1 MGENELSNSSNH
13 IEKTCEHISIEIPE
27 DLETTFRR
35 EECIYKAP
43 AALCDSNRACYT
55 PRVISIGPFHHD
67 SESEKLR
74 PMEIQK
80 QRYLKEFSKRLR
92 GKTKEQV
99 RESLNVLSST
109 IEDEKD
115 KIKHCYADNTFHQFS
130 RNQFVKMILFD
141 AVFIFELFLKNEED
155 MRGNKRYQH
164 DFIIGKPWLRAAIQ
178 RDLILLEN
186 QLPFFILE
194 KLYSLAIEETN
205 PDYRSFLDLSCRY
218 FEKYG
223 KNKTKPD
230 ETKPYEVLHF
240 TDLVRHFLSFKH
252 PQLESP
258 DGKQIKNLYS
268 ATMLHQAG
276 IKFKALSD
284 HFTDLVRH
292 FLSFKHPQLESP
304 DGKQIKNL
312 YSATMLHRAGIKFKA
327 LPDACLLD
335 IRAWKE
341 NENPVKKGELH
352 MPPLEIDNS
361 TECLFRNLMAL
372 EQCRY
377 PTEEFICRYVKLLDF
392 LVDDKK
398 DVDLLI
404 ENKVIVSRLGDSKA
418 VAELMN
424 KLCLEI
430 VEVTSGYDALSQL
443 LNDYYESSW
452 NKNKAYLVS
461 VYFHNVWIGTGT
473 VIGLIIL
480 AITVTRFILF
490 FFR

>member
-1 MGENELSNSSNH
+1 M
-13 IEKTCEHISIEIPE
+13 K
-27 DLETTFRR
+27 
-35 EECIYKAP
+35 
-43 AALCDSNRACYT
+43 
-55 PRVISIGPFHHD
+55 
-67 SESEKLR
+67 
-74 PMEIQK
+74 IQK
-80 QRYLKEFSKRLR
+80 QRYLKEFCKRL
-92 GKTKEQV
+92 GGETKVQ
-99 RESLNVLSST
+99 ESLKVLWST
-109 IEDEKD
+109 IQSLED
-115 KIKHCYADNTFHQFS
+115 KIKRRYADKTFEFS
-130 RNQFVKMILFD
+130 SDQFVKMILFD
-141 AVFIFELFLKNEED
+141 AVFIFELFLKNEEH
-155 MRGNKRYQH
+155 MRDNKRYQD

-186 QLPFFILE
+186 QLPFFILK
-194 KLYSLAIEETN
+194 KLYRLSIEETKLN
-205 PDYRSFLDLSCRY
+205 YPSFLDLSCHY

-230 ETKPYEVLHF
+230 ETKHYKPLHF

-252 PQLESP
+252 PQLLESL
-258 DGKQIKNLYS
+258 DGKQTKNLYS

-276 IKFKALSD
+276 IKFKAL
-284 HFTDLVRH
+284 
-292 FLSFKHPQLESP
+292 P
-304 DGKQIKNL
+304 DE
-312 YSATMLHRAGIKFKA
+312 
-327 LPDACLLD
+327 CLLD
-335 IRAWKE
+335 IRAWKGTE
-341 NENPVKKGELH
+341 NTVKKGELH

-372 EQCRY
+372 EQCHY
-377 PTEEFICRYVKLLDF
+377 PREEFICHYVKLLDF
-392 LVDDKK
+392 LVDVEK

-418 VAELMN
+418 VAELIN

>member
-1 MGENELSNSSNH
+1 MEENELSNSMNDN
-13 IEKTCEHISIEIPE
+13 EKPCKDIAIEIPE

-43 AALCDSNRACYT
+43 AALCDSNRASYT

-80 QRYLKEFSKRLR
+80 QRYLKEFCKRLR
-92 GKTKEQV
+92 GETKEQV

-240 TDLVRHFLSFKH
+240 TDLVRHFLSLKH

-276 IKFKALSD
+276 IKFKAL
-284 HFTDLVRH
+284 
-292 FLSFKHPQLESP
+292 P
-304 DGKQIKNL
+304 DE
-312 YSATMLHRAGIKFKA
+312 
-327 LPDACLLD
+327 CLLD

-341 NENPVKKGELH
+341 TENTVKKGELH

-372 EQCRY
+372 EQCHY
-377 PTEEFICRYVKLLDF
+377 PRQEFICRYVKLLDF
-392 LVDDKK
+392 LVDVEK

-443 LNDYYESSW
+443 LNDYYDSSW

-461 VYFHNVWIGTGT
+461 VYFQNVWIGTGT

>member
-1 MGENELSNSSNH
+1 MEENELSNSMNH
-13 IEKTCEHISIEIPE
+13 NEKPCKDIAIEIPEDLIPE
-27 DLETTFRR
+27 DLETTFRP

-43 AALCDSNRACYT
+43 AALCDSNRASYT
-55 PRVISIGPFHHD
+55 PRVISIGPFHHG
-67 SESEKLR
+67 SEKLM

-80 QRYLKEFSKRLR
+80 QRYLKEFCKRLG
-92 GKTKEQV
+92 GKTKVQ
-99 RESLNVLSST
+99 ESLKVLWST
-109 IEDEKD
+109 IQRLED
-115 KIKHCYADNTFHQFS
+115 KIKRYYAADTSVEFS
-130 RNQFVKMILFD
+130 SDDDHKFVKMILFD

-155 MRGNKRYQH
+155 MRDDKRYQD

-194 KLYSLAIEETN
+194 KLYSLAIEETKPN
-205 PDYRSFLDLSCRY
+205 YFSFLDLSCHY
-218 FEKYG
+218 FAKYC
-223 KNKTKPD
+223 KNKTKPN
-230 ETKPYEVLHF
+230 ETKHYEALHF

-252 PQLESP
+252 PKLESP

-276 IKFKALSD
+276 IKFKALQD
-284 HFTDLVRH
+284 
-292 FLSFKHPQLESP
+292 E
-304 DGKQIKNL
+304 
-312 YSATMLHRAGIKFKA
+312 
-327 LPDACLLD
+327 CLLD

-341 NENPVKKGELH
+341 NENPIKKGELH

-372 EQCRY
+372 EQCHY
-377 PTEEFICRYVKLLDF
+377 PREEFICRYVKLLDF
-392 LVDDKK
+392 LVDVEK

>member
-1 MGENELSNSSNH
+1 MEENELSNSMNH
-13 IEKTCEHISIEIPE
+13 NEKPCKDIAIEIPE
-27 DLETTFRR
+27 DLIPEGLETTFRP

-43 AALCDSNRACYT
+43 AALCDSNRASYT
-55 PRVISIGPFHHD
+55 PRVISIGPFHHG
-67 SESEKLR
+67 SEKLM

-80 QRYLKEFSKRLR
+80 QRYLKEFCKRLR
-92 GKTKEQV
+92 GKTKE
-99 RESLNVLSST
+99 SLKVLWRT
-109 IEDEKD
+109 IKDLEDDIKRRYAADTFDFSKD
-115 KIKHCYADNTFHQFS
+115 
-130 RNQFVKMILFD
+130 QFVKMILFD

-155 MRGNKRYQH
+155 MRDDKRYQD

-194 KLYSLAIEETN
+194 KLYRLAIDERKAN
-205 PDYRSFLDLSCRY
+205 YSSFLDLSCHY

-223 KNKTKPD
+223 MNKTKPG
-230 ETKPYEVLHF
+230 ETKHYEALHF

-252 PQLESP
+252 PKLESP

-276 IKFKALSD
+276 IKFK
-284 HFTDLVRH
+284 
-292 FLSFKHPQLESP
+292 E
-304 DGKQIKNL
+304 
-312 YSATMLHRAGIKFKA
+312 
-327 LPDACLLD
+327 LPDECLLD

-341 NENPVKKGELH
+341 TENTVKKGELH

-372 EQCRY
+372 EQCHY
-377 PTEEFICRYVKLLDF
+377 PREEVICRYVKLLDF

-404 ENKVIVSRLGDSKA
+404 ENKVLVSRLGDSKA
-418 VAELMN
+418 VAELIN

-480 AITVTRFILF
+480 AITVARFILS

>member
-1 MGENELSNSSNH
+1 MGENESSNSSNH
-13 IEKTCEHISIEIPE
+13 IEKTCKHISIEIPE
-27 DLETTFRR
+27 DLETTFRP

-55 PRVISIGPFHHD
+55 PRVISIGPFHHG
-67 SESEKLR
+67 SEKLR

-80 QRYLKEFSKRLR
+80 QRYLKEFCKRLR

-99 RESLNVLSST
+99 QESLNVLSST
-109 IEDEKD
+109 IEVEKD
-115 KIKHCYADNTFHQFS
+115 KIKHCYADDTFVEFS
-130 RNQFVKMILFD
+130 KDDKFVKMILFD

-155 MRGNKRYQH
+155 RRDNKRYQD

-194 KLYSLAIEETN
+194 KLYSLAIEETK

-223 KNKTKPD
+223 KNETKPD
-230 ETKPYEVLHF
+230 ETKPYKVLHF

-252 PQLESP
+252 PHLESP
-258 DGKQIKNLYS
+258 DGNQIKNLYS
-268 ATMLHQAG
+268 ATMLHRAG

-312 YSATMLHRAGIKFKA
+312 YSATMLHQAGIKFKA

-335 IRAWKE
+335 IRAWKG

-372 EQCRY
+372 EQCHY
-377 PTEEFICRYVKLLDF
+377 PREEFICRYVKLLDF
-392 LVDDKK
+392 LVDVKK

-418 VAELMN
+418 VAELIN

-443 LNDYYESSW
+443 LNDYYDSSW

-461 VYFHNVWIGTGT
+461 VYFQNVWIGTGT

-480 AITVTRFILF
+480 AITVTRFILL

>member
-1 MGENELSNSSNH
+1 MGENKSSNSSNH
-13 IEKTCEHISIEIPE
+13 IEKTCKHISIEIPE
-27 DLETTFRR
+27 DLETTFRP

-43 AALCDSNRACYT
+43 AALCDSNRASYT

-67 SESEKLR
+67 SEKLR

-80 QRYLKEFSKRLR
+80 QRYLKEFCKRLR

-99 RESLNVLSST
+99 QESLNVLLST
-109 IEDEKD
+109 IQSLEDE
-115 KIKHCYADNTFHQFS
+115 IKRRYADNTSVVFS
-130 RNQFVKMILFD
+130 SNDDKFVKMILFD

-155 MRGNKRYQH
+155 IRDNKRYQD

-194 KLYSLAIEETN
+194 KLYSLAIEETK
-205 PDYRSFLDLSCRY
+205 PTYRSFLDLSCHY

-223 KNKTKPD
+223 KNKTKLD
-230 ETKPYEVLHF
+230 ETKPSKVLHF
-240 TDLVRHFLSFKH
+240 TDLVRYFLSFKH
-252 PQLESP
+252 LQLESL
-258 DGKQIKNLYS
+258 DGKQVKNLYS

-276 IKFKALSD
+276 IKFKAL
-284 HFTDLVRH
+284 
-292 FLSFKHPQLESP
+292 P
-304 DGKQIKNL
+304 DE
-312 YSATMLHRAGIKFKA
+312 
-327 LPDACLLD
+327 CLLD
-335 IRAWKE
+335 IRAWKGTE
-341 NENPVKKGELH
+341 KTVKKGELH

-372 EQCRY
+372 EQCHY
-377 PTEEFICRYVKLLDF
+377 PREEFICRYVKLLDF
-392 LVDDKK
+392 LVDVKK

-418 VAELMN
+418 VAELIN

>member
-155 MRGNKRYQH
+155 MHDNKRYQD
-164 DFIIGKPWLRAAIQ
+164 DFIVGKPWLRAAIQ

-186 QLPFFILE
+186 QLPFFILK
-194 KLYSLAIEETN
+194 KLYRLAIEETKLN
-205 PDYRSFLDLSCRY
+205 YPSFLDLSCHY

-223 KNKTKPD
+223 KNKTKPY
-230 ETKPYEVLHF
+230 ETKHYKPLHF

-258 DGKQIKNLYS
+258 GGKQVKNLYS

-276 IKFKALSD
+276 IKFKAL
-284 HFTDLVRH
+284 
-292 FLSFKHPQLESP
+292 P
-304 DGKQIKNL
+304 DE
-312 YSATMLHRAGIKFKA
+312 
-327 LPDACLLD
+327 CLLD

-341 NENPVKKGELH
+341 TENTVKKGELH

-372 EQCRY
+372 EQCHY
-377 PTEEFICRYVKLLDF
+377 PRQEFICRYVKLLDF
-392 LVDDKK
+392 LVDVKK

-418 VAELMN
+418 VAELIN